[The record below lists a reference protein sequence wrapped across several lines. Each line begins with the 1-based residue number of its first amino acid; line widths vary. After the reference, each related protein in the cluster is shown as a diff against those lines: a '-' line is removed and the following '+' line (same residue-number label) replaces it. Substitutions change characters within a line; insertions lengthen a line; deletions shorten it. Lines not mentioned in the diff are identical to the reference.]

1 MWSAIYD
8 QSCFSNLN
16 DTDTCQEQRV
26 FYRLISGECHV
37 PAVMILHRPRPSADF
52 VVLIA
57 AQDPGWTVLECHQ
70 YDVQVCMHADF
81 AVMACMHTAFAMQ
94 ACMHLSVRTCQMST

>member
-1 MWSAIYD
+1 MHQAALSKHVPSVGPLQGEHAHRVWSAIYD

-16 DTDTCQEQRV
+16 DTETCQEQRV

-37 PAVMILHRPRPSADF
+37 PIVTILHVPRPCADF

-57 AQDPGWTVLECHQ
+57 ARDPGWNVVE
-70 YDVQVCMHADF
+70 
-81 AVMACMHTAFAMQ
+81 
-94 ACMHLSVRTCQMST
+94 LS